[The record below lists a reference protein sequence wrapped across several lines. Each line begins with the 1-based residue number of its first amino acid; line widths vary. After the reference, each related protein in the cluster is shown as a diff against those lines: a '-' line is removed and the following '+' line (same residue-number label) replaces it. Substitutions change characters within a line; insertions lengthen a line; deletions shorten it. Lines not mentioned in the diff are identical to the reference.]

1 MLQQQGVYG
10 MQAEIIAVGTEL
22 LLGHTVNSD
31 AAHVARA
38 LAELGIDVFGSCV
51 VGDNAARLERALRD
65 GLRENDLIVT
75 TGGLG
80 PTDDDLTRETVA
92 RVAGVPL
99 EEDADSL
106 NRLREY
112 FGSRPM
118 GANQRKQALLPR
130 GCTVF
135 ANTIGTAPGCAVE
148 TPDGRL
154 VIMLPGPPSELLP
167 MLRDGVVPFLEKR
180 RTGVICSHMA
190 RTFGIGEGDAALLL
204 AGLTSGA
211 NPSVATYAT
220 DTEMYVRITAKGRD
234 AREAAALAAPALAEV
249 RRRLGDRVYG
259 VDVPHLQHVV
269 VDELTRR
276 GRTLATAE
284 SCTGGL
290 LASLIT
296 DVPGASAVFHA
307 GVVTYANEA
316 KTRLLGVPP
325 ELLARVG
332 AVSPEVA
339 RRMAEG
345 VRRRHGSDWGV
356 GITGIAG
363 PGGGTPAKPVG
374 LVYIALSG
382 ADGTWLRVMRP
393 TGRAMPRAWTRMRA
407 AGHALDMVRRALQGL
422 PVVPA

>member
-1 MLQQQGVYG
+1 MNATDVTVSQPLPVHLAVIMDGNGRWAQARGLPREAGHRAGAETVRDIVTECRRLGIRYLTLYTFSSENWNRPRAEVTALFSLLLEFLGQEVPRMEREGIRLNVLGDIDGLPLAARTALRHGMRRTAANDGMTLNLALNYG
-10 MQAEIIAVGTEL
+10 GRAEIVRAVQ
-22 LLGHTVNSD
+22 
-31 AAHVARA
+31 
-38 LAELGIDVFGSCV
+38 
-51 VGDNAARLERALRD
+51 
-65 GLRENDLIVT
+65 
-75 TGGLG
+75 
-80 PTDDDLTRETVA
+80 
-92 RVAGVPL
+92 
-99 EEDADSL
+99 SL
-106 NRLREY
+106 
-112 FGSRPM
+112 
-118 GANQRKQALLPR
+118 
-130 GCTVF
+130 
-135 ANTIGTAPGCAVE
+135 
-148 TPDGRL
+148 
-154 VIMLPGPPSELLP
+154 
-167 MLRDGVVPFLEKR
+167 LRDGVVPFLEKR

-422 PVVPA
+422 PVVQA